1 MSDMTLAEFKTALH
15 EDMQEAALTLLP
27 RYFQMLSF
35 TDDAET
41 LRKGLAFMV
50 QTVGAEAEKKA
61 DPYAGLPMVN
71 ITFHGNQMSATV
83 EQLPPVLEL
92 TEVTF
97 DAITPSPKLTAL
109 ATTINK
115 DVVSADAL
123 EQWLGED

>member
-1 MSDMTLAEFKTALH
+1 MSDTTLAEFKTALH

-50 QTVGAEAEKKA
+50 QTVGGEAEKKA

-71 ITFHGNQMSATV
+71 ITFHGNQMQATV
-83 EQLPPVLEL
+83 EQAPPVIEL
-92 TEVTF
+92 TELAFEKVVPT
-97 DAITPSPKLTAL
+97 PKLQVAV
-109 ATTINK
+109 AVNR
-115 DVVSADAL
+115 DVLSADAL